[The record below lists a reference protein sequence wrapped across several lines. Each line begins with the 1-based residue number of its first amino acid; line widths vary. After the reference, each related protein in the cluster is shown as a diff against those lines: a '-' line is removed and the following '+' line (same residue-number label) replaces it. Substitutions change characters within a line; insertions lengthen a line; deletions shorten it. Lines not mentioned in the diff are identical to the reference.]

1 MANRGRSGGLVMMAC
16 VAALLAPQS
25 VVAIDGL
32 PVGVELTNTDGATLG
47 WVRVAD
53 DAGLEPQQFTI
64 EAWVTPLGDGYG
76 MTMDPWGAAV
86 VNKPLEQQG
95 GQCIAS
101 YYLCWSPDEGR
112 VATFVTH
119 EFFVD
124 CTGLV
129 SDSTV
134 PVGGRTHIAST
145 FDGVWLRLYI
155 NGQFD
160 SEELANAANI
170 DYSDDD
176 VLIGAANFSGGFFRA
191 FQGIVDDVRI

>member
-76 MTMDPWGAAV
+76 MTMDPWG
-86 VNKPLEQQG
+86 
-95 GQCIAS
+95 
-101 YYLCWSPDEGR
+101 
-112 VATFVTH
+112 
-119 EFFVD
+119 
-124 CTGLV
+124 
-129 SDSTV
+129 
-134 PVGGRTHIAST
+134 GGRQQA
-145 FDGVWLRLYI
+145 V
-155 NGQFD
+155 
-160 SEELANAANI
+160 
-170 DYSDDD
+170 
-176 VLIGAANFSGGFFRA
+176 GAAGWAVHRLVLSLLVARRGTGGHIRHPR
-191 FQGIVDDVRI
+191 VLR